1 MSVRSASIALSTVV
15 AAVIMALLVAQV
27 EWPGSL
33 ADCVLAGTC
42 DCETVGI
49 DGIRQPVNALS
60 SLGFFVAGALVL
72 VQATR
77 SHLKLFGAALL
88 TAGIASFVSHAAVR
102 DWSHTLDS
110 LGVKAVV
117 LFLVIY
123 PLTRTRT
130 VIAPYT
136 AGLLLIWAAELS
148 WPATGRP
155 LLILLTT
162 AAIVINL
169 PAQFQERYPRQL
181 QAAVVRAAA
190 ERLRAD
196 GILVTRFTGR
206 ETADRDPPS
215 CWRAQLQ
222 ETFGRVEVVPNVQR
236 PGATM
241 TPRYLLA
248 WVQPRQP
255 QRSTIAALL
264 DDPLAKR
271 QAP

>member
-1 MSVRSASIALSTVV
+1 MSVRSASIALSTLL

-42 DCETVGI
+42 DCETVGV

-77 SHLKLFGAALL
+77 SPLRVFGAALL
-88 TAGIASFVSHAAVR
+88 TAGIASFVGHAAVR

-123 PLTRTRT
+123 PLTRTRN

-136 AGLLLIWAAELS
+136 AGLLLIWAAELA
-148 WPATGRP
+148 WPGTARP

-169 PAQFQERYPRQL
+169 
-181 QAAVVRAAA
+181 
-190 ERLRAD
+190 
-196 GILVTRFTGR
+196 
-206 ETADRDPPS
+206 S
-215 CWRAQLQ
+215 
-222 ETFGRVEVVPNVQR
+222 
-236 PGATM
+236 
-241 TPRYLLA
+241 
-248 WVQPRQP
+248 
-255 QRSTIAALL
+255 
-264 DDPLAKR
+264 
-271 QAP
+271 

>member
-1 MSVRSASIALSTVV
+1 MSVRSASIALSTLV
-15 AAVIMALLVAQV
+15 AAMTMALLVAQV

-33 ADCVLAGTC
+33 ADCVLTGTC
-42 DCETVGI
+42 DCETVGV

-60 SLGFFVAGALVL
+60 SLGFLVAGTLVL
-72 VQATR
+72 VQTTR
-77 SHLKLFGAALL
+77 SHLRLFGAALL

-123 PLTRTRT
+123 PLTRTRM

-148 WPATGRP
+148 WPATARP

-169 PAQFQERYPRQL
+169 SSPASRASRSIRLGMVGLVAAALAWWLGRSASFLCEPDSLWQPHALWHLLAAGALAAIYQHY
-181 QAAVVRAAA
+181 QAA
-190 ERLRAD
+190 E
-196 GILVTRFTGR
+196 
-206 ETADRDPPS
+206 
-215 CWRAQLQ
+215 
-222 ETFGRVEVVPNVQR
+222 QR
-236 PGATM
+236 
-241 TPRYLLA
+241 
-248 WVQPRQP
+248 
-255 QRSTIAALL
+255 
-264 DDPLAKR
+264 
-271 QAP
+271 